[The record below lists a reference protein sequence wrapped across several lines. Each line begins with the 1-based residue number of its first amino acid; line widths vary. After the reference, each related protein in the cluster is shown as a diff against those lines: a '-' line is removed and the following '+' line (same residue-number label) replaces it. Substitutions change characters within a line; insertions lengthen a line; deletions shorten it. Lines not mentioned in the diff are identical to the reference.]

1 MRRQM
6 LALKTRSILTIT
18 TIIMI
23 GLITFVLFQFT
34 LLKELDNII
43 FNWFKS
49 NFGNPQLNFQG
60 GLLNDYLTVVAKY
73 GDVATWLFVAII
85 IGIILLSKKSYLLG
99 MWVILT
105 VGSGGIAGIIMKKK
119 LHRDRPYDHLIQDS
133 GFSFPSGHALSS
145 TMVIMILLF
154 LILPQLTQYVL
165 RIILQIVI
173 VVIWLSILVS
183 RLYFHAHYFTDVLGG
198 VTLGVLWIMI
208 SIHIYRVILNFKL
221 DSRKM
226 S

>member
-1 MRRQM
+1 MRKQM
-6 LALKTRSILTIT
+6 LALKTRSTLTIT
-18 TIIMI
+18 TFIMI
-23 GLITFVLFQFT
+23 GLIAYVLFHFT
-34 LLKELDNII
+34 LLQTLDNGI

-73 GDVATWLFVAII
+73 GDVATWLLATII
-85 IGIILLSKKSYLLG
+85 IGIILLIKKSYLLG
-99 MWVILT
+99 IWVILT
-105 VGSGGIAGIIMKKK
+105 VGSGGIVGIVMKKI

-133 GFSFPSGHALSS
+133 GYSFPSGHALAS
-145 TMVIMILLF
+145 TMVIVILLF
-154 LILPQLTQYVL
+154 LILPQVTQ
-165 RIILQIVI
+165 RILKMMIQILI

-198 VTLGVLWIMI
+198 VVLGILWIVVG
-208 SIHIYRVILNFKL
+208 IHIYRVTINLKRN
-221 DSRKM
+221 SRKV

>member
-1 MRRQM
+1 MRKQM
-6 LALKTRSILTIT
+6 LALKTRSTLTIT

-23 GLITFVLFQFT
+23 GLIAYVLFHFT
-34 LLKELDNII
+34 LLQTLDNGI

-73 GDVATWLFVAII
+73 GDVATWLLAAII
-85 IGIILLSKKSYLLG
+85 IGIILLIKKSYLLG
-99 MWVILT
+99 IWVILT
-105 VGSGGIAGIIMKKK
+105 VGSGGIVGIVMKKI

-133 GFSFPSGHALSS
+133 GYSFPSGHALAS
-145 TMVIMILLF
+145 TMVIVILLF
-154 LILPQLTQYVL
+154 LILPQVTQ
-165 RIILQIVI
+165 RILKMMIQILI

-198 VTLGVLWIMI
+198 VILGILWIVVG
-208 SIHIYRVILNFKL
+208 IHIYRLIINLKRN
-221 DSRKM
+221 SRKV

>member
-1 MRRQM
+1 M

-105 VGSGGIAGIIMKKK
+105 VGSGGIAGIIMKKYYIEI
-119 LHRDRPYDHLIQDS
+119 DP
-133 GFSFPSGHALSS
+133 
-145 TMVIMILLF
+145 MI
-154 LILPQLTQYVL
+154 I
-165 RIILQIVI
+165 
-173 VVIWLSILVS
+173 
-183 RLYFHAHYFTDVLGG
+183 
-198 VTLGVLWIMI
+198 
-208 SIHIYRVILNFKL
+208 
-221 DSRKM
+221 
-226 S
+226 

>member
-60 GLLNDYLTVVAKY
+60 GLLNDYLTVVDKY

-105 VGSGGIAGIIMKKK
+105 VGSGGIAGIIMKKYYIEI
-119 LHRDRPYDHLIQDS
+119 DP
-133 GFSFPSGHALSS
+133 
-145 TMVIMILLF
+145 MI
-154 LILPQLTQYVL
+154 I
-165 RIILQIVI
+165 
-173 VVIWLSILVS
+173 
-183 RLYFHAHYFTDVLGG
+183 
-198 VTLGVLWIMI
+198 
-208 SIHIYRVILNFKL
+208 
-221 DSRKM
+221 
-226 S
+226 

>member
-85 IGIILLSKKSYLLG
+85 IGII
-99 MWVILT
+99 
-105 VGSGGIAGIIMKKK
+105 MKKI

>member
-1 MRRQM
+1 MRKQM
-6 LALKTRSILTIT
+6 LALKTRSTLTIT

-23 GLITFVLFQFT
+23 GLIAYVLFHFT
-34 LLKELDNII
+34 LLQTLDNGI

-60 GLLNDYLTVVAKY
+60 GLLNDYLTIVAKY
-73 GDVATWLFVAII
+73 GDVATWLLAAII
-85 IGIILLSKKSYLLG
+85 IGIILLIKKSYLLG
-99 MWVILT
+99 IWVLLT
-105 VGSGGIAGIIMKKK
+105 VGSGGIVGIVMKKI

-133 GFSFPSGHALSS
+133 GYSFPSGHALAS
-145 TMVIMILLF
+145 TMVIVILLF
-154 LILPQLTQYVL
+154 LILPQVTQ
-165 RIILQIVI
+165 RILKMMIQILI

-198 VTLGVLWIMI
+198 VILGILWIVVG
-208 SIHIYRVILNFKL
+208 IHIYRLTINLKRN
-221 DSRKM
+221 SRKV

>member
-1 MRRQM
+1 MRKQM
-6 LALKTRSILTIT
+6 LALKTRSTLTIT

-23 GLITFVLFQFT
+23 GLIAYVLFHFT
-34 LLKELDNII
+34 LLQTLDNGI

-73 GDVATWLFVAII
+73 GDVATWLLAAII
-85 IGIILLSKKSYLLG
+85 IGIILLIKKSYLLG
-99 MWVILT
+99 IWVILT
-105 VGSGGIAGIIMKKK
+105 VGSGGIVGIVMKKI

-133 GFSFPSGHALSS
+133 GYSFPSGHALAS
-145 TMVIMILLF
+145 TMVIVVLLF
-154 LILPQLTQYVL
+154 LILPQVTQ
-165 RIILQIVI
+165 RILKMMIQILI

-183 RLYFHAHYFTDVLGG
+183 RLYFHAHYFTDVLSG
-198 VTLGVLWIMI
+198 VILGILWIVVG
-208 SIHIYRVILNFKL
+208 IHIYRLTINLKRN
-221 DSRKM
+221 SRKV

>member
-105 VGSGGIAGIIMKKK
+105 VGSGGIAGIIMKK
-119 LHRDRPYDHLIQDS
+119 I
-133 GFSFPSGHALSS
+133 F
-145 TMVIMILLF
+145 T
-154 LILPQLTQYVL
+154 
-165 RIILQIVI
+165 
-173 VVIWLSILVS
+173 S
-183 RLYFHAHYFTDVLGG
+183 R
-198 VTLGVLWIMI
+198 
-208 SIHIYRVILNFKL
+208 
-221 DSRKM
+221 
-226 S
+226 

>member
-1 MRRQM
+1 M

-60 GLLNDYLTVVAKY
+60 GLLNDYLTVVDKY

-105 VGSGGIAGIIMKKK
+105 VGSGGIAGIIMKKYYIEI
-119 LHRDRPYDHLIQDS
+119 DP
-133 GFSFPSGHALSS
+133 
-145 TMVIMILLF
+145 MI
-154 LILPQLTQYVL
+154 I
-165 RIILQIVI
+165 
-173 VVIWLSILVS
+173 
-183 RLYFHAHYFTDVLGG
+183 
-198 VTLGVLWIMI
+198 
-208 SIHIYRVILNFKL
+208 
-221 DSRKM
+221 
-226 S
+226 

>member
-105 VGSGGIAGIIMKKK
+105 VGSGGIAGIIMKKYYIEI
-119 LHRDRPYDHLIQDS
+119 DP
-133 GFSFPSGHALSS
+133 
-145 TMVIMILLF
+145 MI
-154 LILPQLTQYVL
+154 I
-165 RIILQIVI
+165 
-173 VVIWLSILVS
+173 
-183 RLYFHAHYFTDVLGG
+183 
-198 VTLGVLWIMI
+198 
-208 SIHIYRVILNFKL
+208 
-221 DSRKM
+221 
-226 S
+226 

>member
-6 LALKTRSILTIT
+6 LALKTRSTLTIT

-34 LLKELDNII
+34 LFKELDNVI

-105 VGSGGIAGIIMKKK
+105 VGSGGIAGIIMKKT

-133 GFSFPSGHALSS
+133 GFSFPSGHALAS

-154 LILPQLTQYVL
+154 
-165 RIILQIVI
+165 
-173 VVIWLSILVS
+173 
-183 RLYFHAHYFTDVLGG
+183 
-198 VTLGVLWIMI
+198 
-208 SIHIYRVILNFKL
+208 
-221 DSRKM
+221 
-226 S
+226 

>member
-6 LALKTRSILTIT
+6 LALKTRSTLTIT

-34 LLKELDNII
+34 LFKELDNVI

-99 MWVILT
+99 MWFILT
-105 VGSGGIAGIIMKKK
+105 VGSGGIAGIIMKKT

-133 GFSFPSGHALSS
+133 GFSFPSGHALAS

-173 VVIWLSILVS
+173 VVIWLSILFS